1 MKKVFNKLVRDK
13 IPQIIELNGSVPFC
27 KTLTDEENL
36 IELNKKLTEE
46 INEYF
51 SASEETCIEELADIV
66 EVIYGL
72 LKAKNVSI
80 ENFEK
85 IRKEKKD
92 KRGGFE
98 EKVFLEYTLTKDN
111 N

>member
-13 IPQIIELNGSVPFC
+13 IPQIIEFNGDVPFC
-27 KTLTDEENL
+27 KTLTNEENL
-36 IELNKKLTEE
+36 KELNKKLTEE
-46 INEYF
+46 VNEYLT
-51 SASEETCIEELADIV
+51 ANEDNCIEELADVV

-85 IRKEKKD
+85 IRQAKKD

-98 EKVFLEYTLTKDN
+98 EKIFLEYTLTKD
-111 N
+111 